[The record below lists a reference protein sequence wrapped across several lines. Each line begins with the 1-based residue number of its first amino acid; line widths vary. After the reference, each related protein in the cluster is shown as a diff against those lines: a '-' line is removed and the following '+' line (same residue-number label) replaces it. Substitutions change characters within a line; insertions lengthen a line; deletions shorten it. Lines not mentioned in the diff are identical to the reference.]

1 MSQIELVIDADNKP
15 DNLLDPKA
23 IVQQCRDANSNSN
36 KLRGVPLV
44 NKSHGAPYAWVKYGW
59 YTTMG
64 EALTQDFVGKAINGN
79 PNAAVRVPRVYLAFR
94 SGDYGYIVMEYIDGS
109 TCDNSDA
116 KLVAAAVQSLIAIR
130 GPTAEPGPVGR
141 GPIRHRF
148 FVEWKSSMT
157 YHSVQEL
164 EQHINGI
171 LAYTGWDDVDR
182 VNFGPEV
189 EEHGLRLCPCDMKRT
204 NFMRDSWGRIV
215 ALDFGDS
222 CFLPVSFFAFALREG
237 DDFTQRIARWF
248 KLTESTQLDSILT
261 ASYALVPYGTN
272 KIGIPRSLRHRAK

>member
-1 MSQIELVIDADNKP
+1 MRDEHLCPRTHLCSFLLSSRSQPSPPIVRTKSLLGVVFVIVIVLTVEISLRLWLKQPSTSSVTTMSQIELVIDADNKP

-164 EQHINGI
+164 EQHING
-171 LAYTGWDDVDR
+171 
-182 VNFGPEV
+182 
-189 EEHGLRLCPCDMKRT
+189 
-204 NFMRDSWGRIV
+204 
-215 ALDFGDS
+215 
-222 CFLPVSFFAFALREG
+222 VSVSSSSR
-237 DDFTQRIARWF
+237 
-248 KLTESTQLDSILT
+248 
-261 ASYALVPYGTN
+261 LVPLS
-272 KIGIPRSLRHRAK
+272 PSLVSG